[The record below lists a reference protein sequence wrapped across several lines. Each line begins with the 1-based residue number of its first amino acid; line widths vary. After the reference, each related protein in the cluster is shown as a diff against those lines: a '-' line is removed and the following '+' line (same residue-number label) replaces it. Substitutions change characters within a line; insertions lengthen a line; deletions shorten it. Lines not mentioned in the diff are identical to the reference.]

1 MRSPRTIA
9 LILAA
14 ILLVYLVFLGR
25 TGVALILSGDLVA
38 ILLGLAVLV
47 FPFIGVWVIWREVRF
62 GFTTQQMAAF
72 QSENPIQDEP
82 LDFAATK
89 ALVQEQP
96 ESWEAWFRVSVAY
109 DQAGDRRKARESMHH
124 AVTLYR
130 EQST

>member
-1 MRSPRTIA
+1 MKSPRTIA
-9 LILAA
+9 LILAG
-14 ILLVYLVFLGR
+14 ILLVYLFFLGR
-25 TGVALILSGDLVA
+25 TGVALIWSGDFVGA
-38 ILLGLAVLV
+38 LLGIAVLV

-72 QSENPIQDEP
+72 QSENPIEDQP

-89 ALVQEQP
+89 ALVEEQP
-96 ESWEAWFRVSVAY
+96 DSWEAWFRVSIAY

-130 EQST
+130 AQT